1 MIVRKL
7 EKKLQCFHDAHVK
20 LAKNANF
27 SQKLT
32 SMKTNLRKPC
42 LIVSRALLRLSAFT
56 NATLIFG
63 KALTLGDMESRTM
76 RLCR

>member
-1 MIVRKL
+1 MIARKL
-7 EKKLQCFHDAHVK
+7 EKELQCDHDAHVGM
-20 LAKNANF
+20 AITAF
-27 SQKLT
+27 FQKST
-32 SMKTNLRKPC
+32 FTKTNLRKPC
-42 LIVSRALLRLSAFT
+42 LKMSRALLRLSAFT